1 MSDYIHIHNHT
12 HYSLQDGACTVEQ
25 LVKAAV
31 KNDMSA
37 VAITDHGVLY
47 GVPEFYKEA
56 KKNSVKPIIGM
67 EAYIT
72 LEKPRYVREQDED
85 PVTRKKKKPYKHI
98 ILLAKNHTGYKNLIK
113 ISSRGFTEGYY
124 YKPRIDLEVLREHKE
139 GLICTSACLG
149 GVVSSFFVQGDDE
162 KAEKYAL
169 EFQDIFGDDFYLEL
183 QDHQLPD
190 DETILHKVPKLA
202 AKHNIKLVATNDC
215 HYISKEDAVA
225 HNVLLL
231 LSDKTGEADYK
242 KLRYKTDQIYFKSQ
256 KEMKALF
263 SDFPESI
270 SSTLEIESKI
280 DLKLDSKD
288 YYFPK
293 FPIPEESGV
302 KSLDDYLE
310 LLSRQ
315 RLPEKFPEP
324 DEEIMKRFDYELET
338 IKSMGFAGYFLIV
351 QDFINDAKKKKIY
364 VGPGRGSAAGSL
376 IAYILGITNINPL
389 QYSLLFERFLN
400 PARKSMPDID
410 IDFEDDRR
418 QEVINYVKQKY
429 GEDCVSQIITFN
441 KLSSKQVLRDVARVL
456 KIPIPTVDKITKFIP
471 SKYGKVFT
479 IDQALEARPELKWV
493 RDSNDEKIS
502 ELLKYSRVL
511 EGFNRNMSKHAAGV
525 VITPG
530 DVTDYVPLATASAQG
545 EIVTQY
551 NMKEVESAG
560 LLKMD
565 FLGLRTL
572 SIIKDAIALIKKN
585 HGTEIQID
593 EIPFDDDK
601 TFKVFWNGQTTGIFQ
616 FESPPMREYLKQLK
630 PTSVNDLAAMNAL
643 YRPGPMDFINDFIAR
658 KFGKK
663 KIEYLI
669 PELEPI
675 LKETYGI
682 IVYQEQVIQIAN
694 QVGGMSLA
702 EADLLRRAMG
712 KKDEAE
718 MKRQKIKFTTGAT
731 AKGIKENL
739 AVELFNLIEKFA
751 NYGFNKSHSVAYAYV
766 AYQTAYLKAHYPAE
780 FLAANMS
787 NELNNID
794 KVAKFLED
802 SRKLKISVFPP
813 NVNKPTVLFD
823 VDKGKIRFGLAA
835 IKNVGAH
842 AIEEIIRAK
851 DKLGRNFNDIFDF
864 CANVDTRQINK
875 KVVEGLVLAGAFDSV
890 DKNRKANFLNV
901 EKALQYGSQ
910 IASARESSK
919 NSLFGDE
926 LDENE
931 FIKPDITNTEDW
943 TELEKLT
950 KEREV
955 TGFFISGHPL
965 RKYDLEY
972 RSFATIA
979 LGETEEV
986 NSDLMVRAC
995 GTITQLEK
1003 KFDKSNREMAFL
1015 KIDDYSGNCDCICFS
1030 KTFEKYKEYL
1040 GEERS
1045 VMIIG
1050 KTESSGDAI
1059 KLHVEEVIPIDKL
1072 RERFTKFVKIMIEK
1086 DRIPE
1091 ELEAVLEK
1099 LAAKHEGAYPVM
1111 LELTEP
1117 GVKSQRIVLNKMRVK
1132 ITEAA
1137 VKDLVKAFGE
1147 ENIFLVPKA

>member
-1 MSDYIHIHNHT
+1 MSDFVHIHNHT

-31 KNDMSA
+31 DNDMHA

-56 KKNSVKPIIGM
+56 KNKGVKPIIGM

-72 LEKPRYVREQDED
+72 LEKPRFVKEQEED
-85 PVTRKKKKPYKHI
+85 PVTGKKRKPYRHL
-98 ILLAKNHTGYKNLIK
+98 ILLAKNLKGYKNLIK
-113 ISSRGFTEGYY
+113 LSSRGFTEGYY
-124 YKPRIDLEVLREHKE
+124 YKPRIDLEVLREHSE

-149 GVVSSFFVQGDDE
+149 GIISWYLVAGDLE
-162 KAEKYAL
+162 KADKYAK

-183 QDHQLPD
+183 QDHNLPQ
-190 DETILHKVPKLA
+190 DEIVLTHTPRIASKY
-202 AKHNIKLVATNDC
+202 NIKLVATNDC
-215 HYISKEDAVA
+215 HYINKDDAIA

-231 LSDKTGEADYK
+231 LSDKTGDSDYR
-242 KLRYKTDQIYFKSQ
+242 KLKYKTDQIYFKSER
-256 KEMKALF
+256 EMKAIF
-263 SDFPESI
+263 SDYPDAI
-270 SSTLEIESKI
+270 ANTLEIESKI

-288 YYFPK
+288 YYFPN
-293 FPIPEESGV
+293 FPVPEESGA
-302 KSLDDYLE
+302 KSLDDYLVI
-310 LLSRQ
+310 LSKQ
-315 RLPEKFPEP
+315 RLQEKFPDP
-324 DEEIMKRFDYELET
+324 SPEILERFNYELET
-338 IKSMGFAGYFLIV
+338 IKNMGFAGYFLIV
-351 QDFINDAKKKKIY
+351 QDFINDAKSKKIY

-418 QEVINYVKQKY
+418 QEVINYVKHKY
-429 GEDCVSQIITFN
+429 GENCVSQIITFN

-456 KIPIPTVDKITKFIP
+456 KIPIPVVDKITKFIP
-471 SKYGKVFT
+471 SKFGKVFT
-479 IDQALEARPELKWV
+479 IDQALDTKMELKWV
-493 RDSNDEKIS
+493 RDSKDEKIL

-525 VITPG
+525 VITPC
-530 DVTDYVPLATASAQG
+530 DVTNYVPLATASAQG

-551 NMKEVESAG
+551 NMKEVEAAG

-572 SIIKDAIALIKKN
+572 SIIKDAIGLIKKN
-585 HGTEIQID
+585 HKIEINID

-694 QVGGMSLA
+694 QIGGMSLA

-712 KKDEAE
+712 KKDENE
-718 MKRQKIKFTTGAT
+718 MKRQKIKFVSGA
-731 AKGIKENL
+731 AGKGIKENL

-794 KVAKFLED
+794 KIAKFLED
-802 SRKLKISVFPP
+802 ARKLKINVYPP
-813 NVNKPTVLFD
+813 NVNKPTVEFD

-842 AIEEIIRAK
+842 AIEEIIKAK
-851 DKLGRNFNDIFDF
+851 AKIGRNFHDIFDF
-864 CANVDTRQINK
+864 CSQVDTRLINK

-901 EKALQYGSQ
+901 ERALAYGSQ
-910 IASARESSK
+910 ISAAREASK

-926 LDENE
+926 LNE
-931 FIKPDITNTEDW
+931 SEFVKPEIITAEDW
-943 TELEKLT
+943 SEAEKLT

-955 TGFFISGHPL
+955 TGFYISGHPL
-965 RKYDLEY
+965 RKYDIEY
-972 RSFATIA
+972 RSFSTIA

-986 NSDLMVRAC
+986 NSDLSVRAS
-995 GTITQLEK
+995 GTITEFESK
-1003 KFDKSNREMAFL
+1003 YDKSNREMAFL
-1015 KIDDYSGNCDCICFS
+1015 KIDDYSGSCDCIVFS
-1030 KTFEKYKEYL
+1030 KVFEKYREFL
-1040 GEERS
+1040 GLEKS

-1059 KLHVEEVIPIDKL
+1059 KLHVDEVIPMEKV
-1072 RERFTKFVKIMIEK
+1072 RERFTKFIKILLERDK
-1086 DRIPE
+1086 IPQNASE
-1091 ELEAVLEK
+1091 VLDS
-1099 LAAKHEGAYPVM
+1099 LAAKHSGNYPVI
-1111 LELTEP
+1111 LELSEP
-1117 GVKSQRIVLNKMRVK
+1117 GTKSTQIVLNKLRLK
-1132 ITEAA
+1132 NTETAL
-1137 VKDLVKAFGE
+1137 KELYKAFGE
-1147 ENIFLVPKA
+1147 ENIYFVPR